1 MYQYKL
7 YSLNVTSCLKFK
19 FLEQSSFFSSPDVE
33 ITEEHLQKRYND
45 EINKYDAYIF
55 RKDIGFFHI
64 QAGKKISFNRQNNK
78 VSDETLTRS
87 MINAVFG
94 YLLYQRGY
102 FVLHASALKF
112 DLSSF
117 AFLGRSGSG
126 KSSLIADL
134 SINHGADF
142 ICEDVACLSD
152 NIEDIAIKNAPPL
165 IKLSDE
171 MSHKLNLNQNNKINL
186 IADRLNRSF
195 YKVEENTNINKLNAC
210 FFLEWGDS
218 FSIEKLH
225 DSKILPAFLLNTFS
239 CYPFNSCAESSR
251 DFHSYIQVFIKKIPI
266 FKIIRNKDDKFKNSI
281 EVKNFLSNLMK
292 NVTDNV

>member
-7 YSLNVTSCLKFK
+7 YNLTLTSCIEFK
-19 FLEQSSFFSSPDVE
+19 FLKQTPFLTSPDVE
-33 ITEEHLQKRYND
+33 IAEEGLLKRHND
-45 EINKYDAYIF
+45 TINKYDAYIF
-55 RKDIGFFHI
+55 RNGIGFFHI
-64 QAGKKISFNRQNNK
+64 QAGKKIIFNRQDSK

-112 DLSSF
+112 GISSF

-134 SINHGADF
+134 SMNHGADF
-142 ICEDVACLSD
+142 ICEDVACISD
-152 NIEDIAIKNAPPL
+152 HIEDISIINAPPL

-171 MSHKLNLNQNNKINL
+171 MSYKLNLNQNNKLNL
-186 IADRLNRSF
+186 ISDRLNRSF
-195 YKVEENTNINKLNAC
+195 YKVEENTDANKLNAC

-218 FSIEKLH
+218 FSIEKLE
-225 DSKILPAFLLNTFS
+225 DSSVLPVFLLNTYS
-239 CYPFNSCAESSR
+239 CHPFNSCVDSSR
-251 DFHSYIQVFIKKIPI
+251 DFHNFVHEFIKKIPI
-266 FKIIRNKDDKFKNSI
+266 FKITRNKEDGFKTSTDLIKFLNDFIK
-281 EVKNFLSNLMK
+281 
-292 NVTDNV
+292 